1 MDGSG
6 ENEKRKK
13 KFERK
18 RKRHKLCRKEIDV
31 TEVMD
36 TQLLEL
42 RGAGILTKKFYLG
55 GFFSN
60 AFSPVINFLN
70 FVLENSGCFKF
81 SFFFKNY

>member
-42 RGAGILTKKFYLG
+42 RGDGILTKKFYLG
-55 GFFSN
+55 GFFSSYKL
-60 AFSPVINFLN
+60 FKLCSRKLWLFL
-70 FVLENSGCFKF
+70 V
-81 SFFFKNY
+81 